1 MEANKTFEILP
12 QSFEIPQL
20 QKMFTKEQ
28 LTQKLLEF
36 GLYFLN
42 AYLYIVIK
50 NKRP

>member
-36 GLYFLN
+36 GLLKY
-42 AYLYIVIK
+42 
-50 NKRP
+50 